1 MGEARGANDGDVLV
15 RPGDLFRLF
24 RSRPS
29 GLTRTELAHVSGL
42 ARSTVN
48 QRIELLQ
55 AAGLLVAMADGSR
68 TGGRPA
74 DRFVVN
80 DGYGFVLVADM
91 GASGLRVALC
101 DMTARIR
108 EERYVRSDITEGPV
122 AVLGRVVGL
131 FQELLAAAGQTP
143 ERVRAV
149 GIDVPGPVAH
159 HSGRVITPPIMTGW
173 HDFDIPAFVSA
184 TFDCPVVVEND
195 VNAMAFGE
203 QRVAHPQVANLVYV
217 KVGTGVGTGL
227 IIDGRIHRGADG
239 AAGDVG
245 HIQMEGPTSDSPL
258 CRCGRAGCVEAY
270 AGGWALLRDLRAAG
284 VDAAH
289 VSDVVHLARAGHPV
303 ATRLY
308 RASATVIGTAVSDV
322 VSLLNPRVVVIG
334 GQIAAID
341 DVLIATIREV
351 VYRRSLPLATRRLEI
366 VPTRLGEAAGVQGLA
381 RLVLDHVYDPRRV
394 DALVGAL
401 G

>member
-1 MGEARGANDGDVLV
+1 MVEPAHGADGDVLV

-24 RSRPS
+24 RLRPV
-29 GLTRTELAHVSGL
+29 GLTRTELARMSGL

-55 AAGLLVAMADGSR
+55 TAGLLVAAADGTR

-74 DRFVVN
+74 DRFLVN
-80 DGYGFVLVADM
+80 EDYGVVLVADM

-101 DMTARIR
+101 DMTAHIR
-108 EERYVRSDITEGPV
+108 EERSVASDITDGPV
-122 AVLGRVVGL
+122 VVLERVIEL
-131 FQELLAAAGQTP
+131 FEELLLAAGNTP
-143 ERVRAV
+143 DQVRAV

-173 HDFDIPAFVSA
+173 HDFDIPGFVSA
-184 TFDCPVVVEND
+184 TFACPVVVEND

-203 QRVAHPQVANLVYV
+203 QRLAHPDVPNLVYV
-217 KVGTGVGTGL
+217 KVGTGIGTGL

-245 HIQMEGPTSDSPL
+245 HIQIDASSGEAPL
-258 CRCGRAGCVEAY
+258 CRCGRAGCVEAF
-270 AGGWALLRDLRAAG
+270 AAGWALLRDLRAAD
-284 VDAAH
+284 VDAGN
-289 VSDVVHLARAGHPV
+289 VSDVVRLTRAGHPV

-308 RASATVIGTAVSDV
+308 RASAGVIGTAVSDV

-334 GQIAAID
+334 GQIAGID
-341 DVLIATIREV
+341 DVLIASIREV

-366 VPTRLGEAAGVQGLA
+366 LPSSLGQAAGVHGLA

-394 DALVGAL
+394 DALVAKAA
-401 G
+401 